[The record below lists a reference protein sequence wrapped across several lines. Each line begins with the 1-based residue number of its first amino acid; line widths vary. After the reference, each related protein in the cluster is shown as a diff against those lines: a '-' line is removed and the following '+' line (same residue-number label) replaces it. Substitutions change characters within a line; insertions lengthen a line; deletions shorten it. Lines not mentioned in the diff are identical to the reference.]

1 MNLCVQNLTEF
12 LFFLFSYCK
21 AGSVVLLDA
30 TTMQEIF
37 SFEVQRILFYAH
49 GIADSSE
56 AACFAFTW
64 SHGDSQESAIF
75 QCHVFRCD
83 IPEAVSSDLDTLFYE
98 MKSQSLRSRCDKF
111 PLALPRRSCAPRQ
124 SLSRPCCAKTLSPS
138 SSLRLCSP
146 QFLRSRRCL
155 RLNSPWKSKKETQR

>member
-1 MNLCVQNLTEF
+1 
-12 LFFLFSYCK
+12 
-21 AGSVVLLDA
+21 VLLDA
-30 TTMQEIF
+30 TTMVDIF

-83 IPEAVSSDLDTLFYE
+83 IPEAVSSDLKTHSY
-98 MKSQSLRSRCDKF
+98 LRDEK
-111 PLALPRRSCAPRQ
+111 
-124 SLSRPCCAKTLSPS
+124 SLSALQVRQVSTCFAKAFMRTPPKPQPSIMCEDAQSEFKSSTLQSPVSTLSELFTFELAMELKEGDSKVCNKTLNFS
-138 SSLRLCSP
+138 
-146 QFLRSRRCL
+146 
-155 RLNSPWKSKKETQR
+155 